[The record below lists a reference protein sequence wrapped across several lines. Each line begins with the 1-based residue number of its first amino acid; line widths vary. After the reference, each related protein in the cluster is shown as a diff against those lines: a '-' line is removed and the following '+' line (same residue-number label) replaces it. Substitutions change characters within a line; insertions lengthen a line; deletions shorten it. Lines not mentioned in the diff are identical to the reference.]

1 MPDTDLI
8 TALEARVLRLES
20 ERDIQRLMVKYAT
33 SLDYGDNDAWAQCFT
48 PDGVFDVRRRGEPM
62 FSHVGTEALAAFAST
77 HTSAPAVYHKHFLS
91 IPSVDIDGDS
101 AHATTYFTMLHEGLV
116 EPKNG
121 PVVLVFG
128 RYIDDLV
135 RSAGE
140 WRFSTRVVDMEALP
154 NTGG

>member
-1 MPDTDLI
+1 MPDADVVA
-8 TALEARVLRLES
+8 ALEERVLRLEA

-33 SLDYGDNDAWAQCFT
+33 TLDYGDNDAWAQCFT
-48 PDGVFDVRRRGEPM
+48 PDGIFDVRRRGEPL
-62 FSHVGTEALAAFAST
+62 FSHVGTAALAAFAST

-91 IPSVDIDGDS
+91 IPSIDLDGDS
-101 AHATTYFTMLHEGLV
+101 AHATAYFTMLHEGLT

-154 NTGG
+154 NSAG